1 MTLPLFKHQQ
11 TSIEFGKDLPA
22 VFDTSDPGTGKTRVY
37 IELLQAHE
45 GKTLVICPKSL
56 MRPAWAADIKKFA
69 PHLITSIAYANNRD
83 AAFQAH
89 AHVYITNH
97 DAAVWLAKQHPTF
110 FREFTKLVIDEAGA
124 FKHSTSL
131 RSKAMLKIAKHFKYR
146 YGLNGTPNPN
156 TITDIWHQI
165 KILDDG
171 KHLGPVFFAFRNS
184 VCTPKQVGP
193 QPNMVKW
200 EDRPGA
206 HEAVSI
212 LIKDM
217 TIRHKFEECLSIP
230 ENFEYTMAYHM
241 PPKQKKAYDQMAVAE
256 VAALST
262 GVVSAINA
270 AAVVTKLLQIASG
283 AVYETSDKYH
293 VIDRD
298 RYEMILDLIEER
310 QHSITFFLWKHQRD
324 LLTEE
329 ARKRGVSYAVI
340 DGTVPEKERTEI
352 VRRYQQGMYK
362 VLFAHPQSA
371 AHGLTLTKGTTT
383 IWASPTY
390 NLEHFQQ
397 GNRRIYRA
405 GQTQRTETIVVL
417 ADDTCEQKVYDS
429 LMSKNTRM
437 DTLLDLMK
445 ELK

>member
-1 MTLPLFKHQQ
+1 MPLFAHQQ
-11 TSIEFGKDLPA
+11 ASIDFGKDLNSI
-22 VFDTSDPGTGKTRVY
+22 FDTSDPGTGKTRVY
-37 IELLQAHE
+37 IEMLQLHP
-45 GKTLVICPKSL
+45 GKTLVVCPKSL
-56 MRPAWAADIKKFA
+56 MRPAWDNDIKKFA
-69 PHLITSIAYANNRD
+69 PHLITSIAYSNNREQ
-83 AAFQAH
+83 AFQAH
-89 AHVYITNH
+89 ADVYITNH
-97 DAAVWLAKQHPTF
+97 DAATWLAKQHPTF
-110 FREFTKLVIDEAGA
+110 FREFTKLIIDESGA
-124 FKHSTSL
+124 FKHSTSQ

-200 EDRPGA
+200 EDKPGA

-212 LIKDM
+212 MIKDM
-217 TIRHKFEECLSIP
+217 TVRHKFEECLSIP
-230 ENFEYTMAYHM
+230 ENFQYTIPYSM
-241 PPKQKKAYDQMAVAE
+241 PAKQQKAYNQMAVAE
-256 VAALST
+256 VAALPT

-283 AVYETSDKYH
+283 AVYETPDKYH
-293 VIDRD
+293 VIDRE

-310 QHSITFFLWKHQRD
+310 EHSITFFLWKHQRD
-324 LLTEE
+324 MLTEE
-329 ARKRGVSYAVI
+329 SRKRGVSYAVI
-340 DGTVPEKERTEI
+340 DGTVSEKERTEI

-417 ADDTCEQKVYDS
+417 AEDTCEQKVYDA
-429 LMSKNTRM
+429 LMSKNVRM

-445 ELK
+445 EMK

>member
-11 TSIEFGKDLPA
+11 TSIDFGKDLPC

-37 IELLQAHE
+37 IELLQAHP

-56 MRPAWAADIKKFA
+56 MRPAWDADIRKFA
-69 PHLITSIAYANNRD
+69 PHLITSVAYSSNRE
-83 AAFQAH
+83 AAFQAN
-89 AHVYITNH
+89 ADVYITNH

-110 FREFTKLVIDEAGA
+110 FREFTKLIIDESGA
-124 FKHSTSL
+124 FKHSTSM
-131 RSKAMLKIAKHFKYR
+131 RSKAMLKIAKHFKWR
-146 YGLNGTPNPN
+146 YALNGTPNPN

-230 ENFEYTMAYHM
+230 ENFMYTMQYFM

-256 VAALST
+256 IAALPS

-270 AAVVTKLLQIASG
+270 AAVMTKLLQIASG
-283 AVYETSDKYH
+283 AVYETPEKYH
-293 VIDRD
+293 VIDRE

-310 QHSITFFLWKHQRD
+310 EHSITFFLWKHQRD

-405 GQTQRTETIVVL
+405 GQTQKTETVVIL
-417 ADDTCEQKVYDS
+417 AEDSCEQKVYDA
-429 LMSKNTRM
+429 LMNKNVRM

>member
-1 MTLPLFKHQQ
+1 MTMPLFAHQQ
-11 TSIEFGKDLPA
+11 ASIDFGKDLPC

-37 IELLQAHE
+37 IEMLQLHP
-45 GKTLVICPKSL
+45 GKTLVVCPKSL
-56 MRPAWAADIKKFA
+56 MRPAWDNDIKKFA
-69 PHLITSIAYANNRD
+69 PHLITSVAYANNREQ
-83 AAFQAH
+83 AFQAH
-89 AHVYITNH
+89 ADVYITNH

-110 FREFTKLVIDEAGA
+110 FREFTKLIIDESGA
-124 FKHSTSL
+124 FKHSTSQ
-131 RSKAMLKIAKHFKYR
+131 RSKAMLKIAKHFKWR
-146 YGLNGTPNPN
+146 YALNGTPNPN
-156 TITDIWHQI
+156 TITDVWHQV

-200 EDRPGA
+200 EDKPGA

-230 ENFEYTMAYHM
+230 ENFQYTMSYRM
-241 PPKQKKAYDQMAVAE
+241 PPKQQKAYQQMEVAE
-256 VAALST
+256 VAALPS

-283 AVYETSDKYH
+283 AVYETPEKYH
-293 VIDRD
+293 VIDRE

-310 QHSITFFLWKHQRD
+310 EHSITFFLWKHQRD

-340 DGTVPEKERTEI
+340 DGTVSERERTEI

-371 AHGLTLTKGTTT
+371 AHGLTLTKGTST

-405 GQTQRTETIVVL
+405 GQTQRTETIVIL
-417 ADDTCEQKVYDS
+417 ADETCEQKVYDA
-429 LMSKNTRM
+429 LMNKNVRM

>member
-1 MTLPLFKHQQ
+1 
-11 TSIEFGKDLPA
+11 
-22 VFDTSDPGTGKTRVY
+22 
-37 IELLQAHE
+37 
-45 GKTLVICPKSL
+45 
-56 MRPAWAADIKKFA
+56 
-69 PHLITSIAYANNRD
+69 
-83 AAFQAH
+83 
-89 AHVYITNH
+89 
-97 DAAVWLAKQHPTF
+97 
-110 FREFTKLVIDEAGA
+110 
-124 FKHSTSL
+124 
-131 RSKAMLKIAKHFKYR
+131 
-146 YGLNGTPNPN
+146 
-156 TITDIWHQI
+156 
-165 KILDDG
+165 
-171 KHLGPVFFAFRNS
+171 
-184 VCTPKQVGP
+184 
-193 QPNMVKW
+193 MVKW

-230 ENFEYTMAYHM
+230 ENFEYTMPYSM

-256 VAALST
+256 VAALPT

-352 VRRYQQGMYK
+352 VRRYQQGLYK

-417 ADDTCEQKVYDS
+417 AEDTCEQKVYDA